1 MTYPARCRKFLWGTV
16 GSFTEMSA
24 DRQTSITPVRH
35 DSPIRRRG
43 FVMDRVEVGFVM
55 MALTSLIVLVG
66 ALAAMV
72 LI

>member
-1 MTYPARCRKFLWGTV
+1 
-16 GSFTEMSA
+16 
-24 DRQTSITPVRH
+24 
-35 DSPIRRRG
+35 
-43 FVMDRVEVGFVM
+43 MDRVEVGFVM